1 MVNWRTGAE
10 DYISAGVKSTLSL
23 NANLNIDMLLKG
35 FVDAAGKSGAGKF
48 FESLDKG
55 LDNTGLRQITFNYTA
70 GSDLKNNYLAS
81 SLLGRS
87 GQFEFIKYQLG
98 LSGKAGNFFSGN
110 MNDRALGG
118 MKYRDENNS
127 KKDFYGNDYR
137 TVDQKYSILQ
147 G

>member
-1 MVNWRTGAE
+1 M
-10 DYISAGVKSTLSL
+10 
-23 NANLNIDMLLKG
+23 
-35 FVDAAGKSGAGKF
+35 DAAGKSGAGKF

-137 TVDQKYSILQ
+137 TVDQKYSISSGLDLKIPFEISFSPISISWNRSFKVVPDSTKTTPQ
-147 G
+147 